1 MGTAK
6 EQDAKYKEQMATYLD
21 ACNCSLFSVLCSIDM
36 KRAYR
41 LRKPYQF
48 QRVRRDG
55 KSWSSSLLTLNAA
68 GSRRRATRCGF
79 VVGKR
84 VGNAVD
90 RNRARRRVREAVRI
104 VFDHLVVGWDLVFI
118 VRSNAA
124 TTVEFTQIQ
133 SEIEQLLRR
142 AGVWRELPAPVG

>member
-1 MGTAK
+1 
-6 EQDAKYKEQMATYLD
+6 
-21 ACNCSLFSVLCSIDM
+21 M

-41 LRKPYQF
+41 LRKSDQF

-55 KSWSSSLLTLNAA
+55 KSWGSPLLTLNAA
-68 GSRRRATRCGF
+68 NSRRRGTRCGF

-84 VGNAVD
+84 VGKAVD
-90 RNRARRRVREAVRI
+90 RNRARRRVREAVRLMY
-104 VFDHLVVGWDLVFI
+104 DRLASGWDLVFI

-124 TTVEFTQIQ
+124 ATVEFSQIQ

-142 AGVWRELPAPVG
+142 AGVWREPPTPVG

>member
-1 MGTAK
+1 
-6 EQDAKYKEQMATYLD
+6 
-21 ACNCSLFSVLCSIDM
+21 M
-36 KRAYR
+36 KRADR
-41 LRKPYQF
+41 LRKPNQF

-55 KSWSSSLLTLNAA
+55 KSWGSPLLTLNAA
-68 GSRRRATRCGF
+68 GSRRRGTRCGF

-84 VGNAVD
+84 VGNAVA

-104 VFDHLVVGWDLVFI
+104 AFDQIASGWDLVFI

-124 TTVEFTQIQ
+124 ATVEFTQIQ

-142 AGVWRELPAPVG
+142 AGVWREPPAMVG

>member
-1 MGTAK
+1 
-6 EQDAKYKEQMATYLD
+6 
-21 ACNCSLFSVLCSIDM
+21 M

-41 LRKPYQF
+41 LRKPDQF

-55 KSWSSSLLTLNAA
+55 KSWGSSLLTLNAA
-68 GSRRRATRCGF
+68 VSRRRGVRCGF

-104 VFDHLVVGWDLVFI
+104 AYHHIVSGWDLVFI

-124 TTVEFTQIQ
+124 TTVDFTQIQ
-133 SEIEQLLRR
+133 SEVEQLLRR
-142 AGVWRELPAPVG
+142 AGVWRELPAPAG

>member
-1 MGTAK
+1 
-6 EQDAKYKEQMATYLD
+6 
-21 ACNCSLFSVLCSIDM
+21 M

-41 LRKPYQF
+41 LRKPDQF

-55 KSWSSSLLTLNAA
+55 KTWGSPLLTLNAA
-68 GSRRRATRCGF
+68 GSRRRGTRCGF

-84 VGNAVD
+84 VGIAVD

-104 VFDHLVVGWDLVFI
+104 VYDRLAVGWDLVFI

-124 TTVEFTQIQ
+124 ATVEFSQIQ

-142 AGVWRELPAPVG
+142 AGVWRELPPPVG

>member
-1 MGTAK
+1 
-6 EQDAKYKEQMATYLD
+6 
-21 ACNCSLFSVLCSIDM
+21 M

-41 LRKPYQF
+41 LRKPDQF

-55 KSWSSSLLTLNAA
+55 KSWGSSLLTLNAA
-68 GSRRRATRCGF
+68 ASRRRGVRCGF

-104 VFDHLVVGWDLVFI
+104 AYDRIIPGWDLVFI

-124 TTVEFTQIQ
+124 ATVDFTQIQ
-133 SEIEQLLRR
+133 SEVEQLLRR
-142 AGVWRELPAPVG
+142 AGVWREPSAAVG

>member
-1 MGTAK
+1 
-6 EQDAKYKEQMATYLD
+6 
-21 ACNCSLFSVLCSIDM
+21 M

-41 LRKPYQF
+41 LRKPDQF

-55 KSWSSSLLTLNAA
+55 KTWGSPLLTLNAA
-68 GSRRRATRCGF
+68 SSRRRGTRCGF

-84 VGNAVD
+84 VGKAVD

-104 VFDHLVVGWDLVFI
+104 VYDRLALGWDLVFI

-124 TTVEFTQIQ
+124 ATVEFSQIQ

-142 AGVWRELPAPVG
+142 AGVWREPSTPVG

>member
-1 MGTAK
+1 
-6 EQDAKYKEQMATYLD
+6 
-21 ACNCSLFSVLCSIDM
+21 M

-41 LRKPYQF
+41 LRKPDQF

-55 KSWSSSLLTLNAA
+55 KTWGSSLLTLNAV
-68 GSRRRATRCGF
+68 GSRRRGTRCGF

-84 VGNAVD
+84 VGKAVD

-104 VFDHLVVGWDLVFI
+104 VYNRLALGWDLVFI

-124 TTVEFTQIQ
+124 ATVEFSQIQ

-142 AGVWRELPAPVG
+142 AGVWREPPTPVG